1 MAAEYNATLIGRTEV
16 APGLVILRIEPDER
30 PFEFVPGQY
39 AVLGLR
45 ATEGRVGEADADRPA
60 IELALAPASD
70 PDGLLAVESQ
80 AATAARTAVDP
91 DRLIR
96 RAFCMTSGSRVS
108 EYLEFYVTLI
118 LSGELTPRL
127 FNLQSGD
134 RLFIGPRAEGIFTLD
149 PSSTK
154 HVLMVATG
162 TGLAPYMSMMRNEL
176 EPGVQGRVAEEGLGQ
191 CDGQR
196 QYVMVHGAR
205 TSWDLAFRT
214 ELTGLAR
221 RCENFHYIP
230 VITRAHEDDSWSGRT
245 GYLQT
250 VIASSAIEEETG
262 LVVTPDD
269 FEIFVCGNPGMVDS
283 VIDWAQERGF
293 TLDSGD
299 DQGTIHAE
307 KFW

>member
-16 APGLVILRIEPDER
+16 APGLVILRIEPDKR

-39 AVLGLR
+39 AVLGLK
-45 ATEGRVGEADADRPA
+45 ATEGRVGEAAADRPA
-60 IELALAPASD
+60 IELALAPSSD

-80 AATAARTAVDP
+80 AATAARVAADP

-127 FNLQSGD
+127 FNLQTGD
-134 RLFIGPRAEGIFTLD
+134 RLFIGSKAEGIFTLD
-149 PSSTK
+149 PSSTR

-176 EPGVQGRVAEEGLGQ
+176 EPGIQGRVAEEGLGQ
-191 CDGQR
+191 CDGPR

-250 VIASSAIEEETG
+250 VIASNAIEEETG

-293 TLDSGD
+293 TLDNGD

>member
-1 MAAEYNATLIGRTEV
+1 MAAEYNATLVGRAEIV
-16 APGLVILRIEPDER
+16 PGSVVLRIEPDKR
-30 PFEFVPGQY
+30 PFEFEPGQY
-39 AVLGLR
+39 AVLGLK
-45 ATEGRVGEADADRPA
+45 ASEARVGEADADRPA
-60 IELALAPASD
+60 IELALAPAGQ

-80 AATAARTAVDP
+80 AATAARMAADP
-91 DRLIR
+91 DRILR
-96 RAFCMTSGSRVS
+96 RAFCMTSNSRIS

-127 FNLQSGD
+127 FNLQVGD

-149 PSSTK
+149 GSSTK

-176 EPGVQGRVAEEGLGQ
+176 EPGIQGRLAEEALGQ
-191 CDGQR
+191 CDGPR

-214 ELTGLAR
+214 ELTGLSR

-230 VITRAHEDDSWSGRT
+230 VITRPHEDDSWSGRT

-250 VIASSAIEEETG
+250 VVASSAIEEVTG

-269 FEIFVCGNPGMVDS
+269 FEIFVCGNPDMVDS

-293 TLDSGD
+293 TLGSGTE
-299 DQGTIHAE
+299 QGSIHAE